1 MRSTARFFAVVS
13 IFCCLIANWAAA
25 QAQEFL
31 RGSGDVPAL
40 PSNPGISGKGS
51 ATDLLPGPAIEPAL
65 PPMGPMGLMGPMG
78 RPLNFTE
85 QFTLGGAQNSV
96 TLGNT
101 RSSAIFAGENPS
113 SDKSCLTARAFARP
127 DIANKNLNQNW
138 ISAKNSCGRFIK
150 IRVCY
155 NGSVNC
161 ISIGV
166 APSQTKSAIIGYA
179 PTANPIHYQIS
190 LVD

>member
-1 MRSTARFFAVVS
+1 MRSRARFFAMVS

-31 RGSGDVPAL
+31 QGSGDVPAL
-40 PSNPGISGKGS
+40 PSNPGIYGKGS
-51 ATDLLPGPAIEPAL
+51 TTDLLSGPAIESAL
-65 PPMGPMGLMGPMG
+65 PPMG
-78 RPLNFTE
+78 RSLNFTE

-101 RSSAIFAGENPS
+101 RRSAIFAGENPS
-113 SDKSCLTARAFARP
+113 SDKSCLTARAFVRP
-127 DIANKNLNQNW
+127 DIANKNLKQNW
-138 ISAKNSCGRFIK
+138 ISAKNSCGRYIK

-155 NGSVNC
+155 NGSINC
-161 ISIGV
+161 ISISV

-190 LVD
+190 LVN